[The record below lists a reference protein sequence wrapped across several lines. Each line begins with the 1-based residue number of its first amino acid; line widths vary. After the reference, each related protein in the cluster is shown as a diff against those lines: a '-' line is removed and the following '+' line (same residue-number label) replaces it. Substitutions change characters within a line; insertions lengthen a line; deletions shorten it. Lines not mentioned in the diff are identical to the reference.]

1 MNLLKKLRPALS
13 LILLFMALAAG
24 IYYLSSHRNLL
35 RQLGHTHLSVLI
47 AVFGLYVVMFG
58 VLVLILS
65 ASLKLCARRLAPKEN
80 AKLNVYSLLLNFFV
94 PGQSGPAYRGAY
106 LYKRHNLRVKS
117 YIGITLIYF
126 LFYALIS
133 LFLLLL
139 TRFAWWQTV
148 LALVI
153 MAGLGL
159 LVIRRYSARTK
170 FLQASLSLTPM
181 NVMLLFLATVL
192 QAIVQ
197 VTIYAVELHSVNHHI
212 YLSQII
218 TYTGAANLALFVSLT
233 PGAIGIRES
242 FLIFT
247 EHLHHISS
255 ANIILANVID
265 RSVYLIFL
273 LILVVLVSIWQ
284 IKNKW
289 DSKHATAAV

>member
-24 IYYLSSHRNLL
+24 VYYLATHRNLL
-35 RQLGHTHLSVLI
+35 RQLSHTHLSVLL
-47 AVFGLYVVMFG
+47 AVFGLYVIMFG

-65 ASLKLCARRLAPKEN
+65 ASLKLCARHLGSKEN

-117 YIGITLIYF
+117 YIGITLIYY

-139 TRFAWWQTV
+139 TRFAWWQTL

-159 LVIRRYSARTK
+159 AVIRRYSARTK
-170 FLQASLSLTPM
+170 FLQASLSLSPTNGATSFGKNFARSLPSARF
-181 NVMLLFLATVL
+181 LFPELSAFQTGLSRRCV
-192 QAIVQ
+192 IVQ
-197 VTIYAVELHSVNHHI
+197 RYDAQLNLHGIVM
-212 YLSQII
+212 
-218 TYTGAANLALFVSLT
+218 ALLCAET
-233 PGAIGIRES
+233 
-242 FLIFT
+242 
-247 EHLHHISS
+247 
-255 ANIILANVID
+255 
-265 RSVYLIFL
+265 
-273 LILVVLVSIWQ
+273 
-284 IKNKW
+284 
-289 DSKHATAAV
+289 AT